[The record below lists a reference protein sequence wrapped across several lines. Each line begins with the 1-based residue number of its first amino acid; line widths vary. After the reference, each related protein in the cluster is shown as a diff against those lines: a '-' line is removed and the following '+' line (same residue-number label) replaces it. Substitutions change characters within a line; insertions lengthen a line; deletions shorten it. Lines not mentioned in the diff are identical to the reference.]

1 MEIEKQKQKEKEEWD
16 KLSDDEIIESRID
29 VNRRNTQNITE
40 RKFDLTE
47 ITKEKELEQITQDLQ
62 LPIEVK
68 EEESI
73 LNIHKQE
80 IRLTLLTSIL
90 EQRTDNKL
98 RKQIIEAGIVQQ
110 LIHIFETRNIDQ
122 IQ

>member
-1 MEIEKQKQKEKEEWD
+1 MRSDVIYHV
-16 KLSDDEIIESRID
+16 LSLFNDETLNDNAKYAMKFLTEND
-29 VNRRNTQNITE
+29 VN
-40 RKFDLTE
+40 LTE
-47 ITKEKELEQITQDLQ
+47 ITKEEELQKITQDLQ
-62 LPIEVK
+62 LANEVQ

-90 EQRTDNKL
+90 EQQADNKL